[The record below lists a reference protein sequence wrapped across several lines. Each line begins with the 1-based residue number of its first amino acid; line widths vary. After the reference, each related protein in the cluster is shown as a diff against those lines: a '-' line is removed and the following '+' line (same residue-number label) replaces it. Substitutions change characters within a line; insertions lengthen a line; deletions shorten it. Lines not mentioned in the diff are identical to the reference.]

1 MFTVKHLIVL
11 SSLVTVG
18 LTEYPLKQND
28 DAAFDLNHNSE
39 IVYYRLPNHTH
50 PETYD
55 LFLHTRIDL
64 DEFDYQGI
72 VKIGIVVDEPTR
84 QIVLH
89 KNYLTVLNVKLTRLN
104 GSTPVEVPLLP
115 YTFNAMTELLTI
127 LTDGII
133 FNPGERLVLEINFT
147 NTIAIGDGVG
157 FFSYSYRESTGN
169 KT

>member
-1 MFTVKHLIVL
+1 MFTVKYLIVL

-28 DAAFDLNHNSE
+28 DAEFDLYHNNE
-39 IVYYRLPNHTH
+39 LVKYRLPNHTH

-55 LFLHTRIDL
+55 LSLRTRIDL
-64 DEFDYQGI
+64 GDFDYQGI

-89 KNYLTVLNVKLTRLN
+89 KSHLTVLNVKLTRLS
-104 GSTPVEVPLLP
+104 GPTPVEVPLLP
-115 YTFNAMTELLTI
+115 HIFNAMTELLTI
-127 LTDGII
+127 LTNGIT
-133 FNPGERLVLEINFT
+133 FNSGERLVLEISFT
-147 NTIAIGDGVG
+147 NSITIGGGVG
-157 FFSYSYRESTGN
+157 FFSYSYRDSTDN